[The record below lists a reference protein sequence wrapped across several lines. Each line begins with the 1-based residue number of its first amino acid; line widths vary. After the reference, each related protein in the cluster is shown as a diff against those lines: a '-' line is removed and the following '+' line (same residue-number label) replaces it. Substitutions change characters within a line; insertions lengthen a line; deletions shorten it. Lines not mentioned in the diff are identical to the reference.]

1 MTKRLIAA
9 AGTLILSGVALGQP
23 IIGDGYNAWRAQTP
37 PPMDW
42 WTILY
47 FVVACAGAAAV
58 GFKNARR
65 THLD

>member
-1 MTKRLIAA
+1 MILNGAA
-9 AGTLILSGVALGQP
+9 LAQP
-23 IIGDGYNAWRAQTP
+23 IVRDGYQALPTEPAV
-37 PPMDW
+37 DW

-47 FVVACAGAAAV
+47 FVVACLGAAVV